1 MLIFLIYISAFFSL
15 VAPLKWILYS
25 DIKLDDN
32 FSVKNQIENYVEKND
47 ITVLSNIN
55 SPIARS
61 IFLILNIFTVNM
73 YFAVIYY
80 FIMLI
85 FNYVLFSLFKE
96 ETKMKYKMVSILIS
110 ILTFCFVIFCLL
122 NIKYNFIKWM

>member
-1 MLIFLIYISAFFSL
+1 M

-85 FNYVLFSLFKE
+85 FNYVLFLLFKE
-96 ETKMKYKMVSILIS
+96 ETKMKYKMISILIS
-110 ILTFCFVIFCLL
+110 IMTFCFVIFCLL